1 MRVEVSKTS
10 SFLGPASS
18 LTSFMMSRRDWIMS
32 GITSI
37 GGNTSDLYNTLLQQA
52 LSLQDNS
59 VVDSNTTTDLQT
71 TQSSTTDATNT
82 DSQSSNTL
90 KDKIRIAIMSA
101 VQKAE
106 QAGDTSNLLTVISAA
121 VNQTLKDAGI
131 DPTSLNQNNN
141 VDSST
146 KN

>member
-1 MRVEVSKTS
+1 
-10 SFLGPASS
+10 
-18 LTSFMMSRRDWIMS
+18 MS

-52 LSLQDNS
+52 LSQQDNS
-59 VVDSNTTTDLQT
+59 VVDSNAATDSQT
-71 TQSSTTDATNT
+71 TQSSTTDTTNT

-90 KDKIRIAIMSA
+90 KDKIRVAIMSA
-101 VQKAE
+101 VQQAE
-106 QAGDTSNLLTVISAA
+106 QAGDTSDLLTVISAA

-146 KN
+146 KNLVSVLNTWSAPNQRPISSLYVG